1 MKTTP
6 HFRPWPASLSI
17 LRSHEVPGRAMQSWW
32 SHAQVPSLNG
42 ISGLWEHPGNRP
54 PGGTGRVW
62 AIGGAEEAQP
72 GFGVCVSGAVSQLP
86 TGAAVGP
93 GLRWNVEWPVW
104 TAVQNCRLP
113 GIGRLCG
120 QGWVPAGGR

>member
-1 MKTTP
+1 MG
-6 HFRPWPASLSI
+6 S
-17 LRSHEVPGRAMQSWW
+17 
-32 SHAQVPSLNG
+32 QVCG
-42 ISGLWEHPGNRP
+42 DIQETGLLEAP
-54 PGGTGRVW
+54 
-62 AIGGAEEAQP
+62 GAEEAQP

-93 GLRWNVEWPVW
+93 GLRWNVEWLVW